1 VRPLFHSFWEPIR
14 VQQLQLLITDW
25 HITPCLSVG
34 LFGCRNSEGITYIE
48 HVRLTILPV
57 GDADTTPMES
67 VSSSDGVCS
76 APSNNVILSCVGVEE
91 IVSNNNDTNVSTIMA
106 IVLSICL
113 VSLLMIIATI
123 YLWRITKKKLS
134 EKKQVFYNGC

>member
-1 VRPLFHSFWEPIR
+1 MRTLLHSFWEPIR

-34 LFGCRNSEGITYIE
+34 LFGCRNSEGIMYTE
-48 HVRLTILPV
+48 HVRLTISLL
-57 GDADTTPMES
+57 GDADTTSMES
-67 VSSSDGVCS
+67 VSISDGVCS

-91 IVSNNNDTNVSTIMA
+91 VVSNNNDTIVSTVMVV
-106 IVLSICL
+106 VLSICL

-123 YLWRITKKKLS
+123 YLWRIAKKKLS